1 MGVVHPLPHLN
12 TNSALSE
19 MATEKYLQLVFKR
32 LTEGLTEAEAA
43 QLDVWLQASAD
54 NRQAAA
60 EVESIF
66 NASAQEVPPVDI
78 PVELAALK
86 SRLRAE
92 AKSNPEINVTHRAP
106 RHWWW
111 AAAAVLLT
119 LLAAVFFLREGS
131 VPAAE
136 WTSVSSGNQQNQVV
150 NLPDGSRVW
159 LNSQS
164 EIAFVKNLNEQAERQ
179 VRLKGEAFFEVAKD
193 PGKPFEVETE
203 GCRIRVLGTSFN
215 VRARKSE
222 PTVSVAVRTGKVQVA
237 SQTDAAVLTPGQQ
250 LVLEKNTQKL
260 TLSTP
265 GDTYVGEWRTPEMAF
280 QNLELSMVVQRLNQR
295 FDQPILLGNPAL
307 ADCRYSGYFPK
318 ADLAG
323 ILTNLQAVFGVTIK
337 QTTDGILLEGG
348 SCPE

>member
-1 MGVVHPLPHLN
+1 
-12 TNSALSE
+12 

-32 LTEGLTEAEAA
+32 HAEGLTEAEAD
-43 QLDVWLQASAD
+43 QLEAWLRASAD

-60 EVESIF
+60 EVKAIF

-92 AKSNPEINVTHRAP
+92 SELSPELEVTHRVP
-106 RHWWW
+106 TRWWW
-111 AAAAVLLT
+111 AAAAAVVT
-119 LLAAVFFLREGS
+119 LLAAVFFLRETS

-136 WTSVSSGNQQNQVV
+136 WTSVSSGAQQNQVV

-164 EIAFVKNLNEQAERQ
+164 EIAFVRNLNEQAERQ

-193 PGKPFEVETE
+193 PGKPFEVETD
-203 GCRIRVLGTSFN
+203 GCQIRVLGTSFN

-222 PTVSVAVRTGKVQVA
+222 PTVSVAVRTGKVQIA
-237 SQTDAAVLTPGQQ
+237 SQTDAVVLTPGQQ
-250 LVLEKNTQKL
+250 VLVEKNTQKL

-280 QNLELSMVVQRLNQR
+280 QNLELTMVVQRLNQR
-295 FDQPILLGNPAL
+295 FDQRVSLGNPSL
-307 ADCRYSGYFPK
+307 SGCRYSGYFPK
-318 ADLAG
+318 ADLTS

-337 QTTDGILLEGG
+337 QTTDGVLLEGG
-348 SCPE
+348 SCPQ